1 MKKILMSATVLCSLA
16 ISGCA
21 IRPTPLTGDDLSA
34 FANSAIARVTAD
46 QEPVTRAITLKEA
59 IARALKYNLDYK
71 VEKLQHSLK
80 IRDLDVFNSNLMPAV
95 LADAGYSGRNSVNAS
110 NSQSALN
117 GQTYLQGAFSQDRND
132 LAGDFDLSWNILDFG
147 LSYIQ
152 AQQAADKALIARED
166 QRKVVNRIVSDVR
179 SAYWRALSAQHL
191 VARLR
196 GIEGQVTR
204 AISDSRQIYAIH
216 ETSPTAALT
225 NEREL
230 LEIKHQAEQIEGDLI
245 ASKAQLA
252 ALMNLPPDTKYKVA
266 EGVLPSRP
274 QVLRF
279 PQSQLVHIA
288 LENRPELREVQYKER
303 INEKEATAALIKM
316 LPGVQ
321 LFAGPSFDTNSFLL
335 HGSWLGWGA
344 KASWNAVNLFRYPT
358 IKAQVAAQQDLLD
371 QRALAVT
378 MAVMTQVY
386 VSRLRYDH
394 YVKEYQTTTQFLGVQ
409 RLIVQQIAA
418 EAASSKISEQTLIRE
433 KMNLLVAEA
442 KRDIALSNLQSA
454 IGNIYQSVGL
464 NPIPEDI
471 DTSKSLHDLM
481 QDMEHNSLFKIV
493 PTIAPPAA
501 KPA

>member
-1 MKKILMSATVLCSLA
+1 MKKILVATTVLCSLA

-21 IRPTPLTGDDLSA
+21 VRPKPLTGDDLSA
-34 FANSAIARVTAD
+34 FAEGAIARVTAD

-71 VEKLQHSLK
+71 VEELQHSLK

-110 NSQSALN
+110 NSQSAST
-117 GQTYLQGAFSQDRND
+117 GQTFLQNSYSQDRND
-132 LAGDFDLSWNILDFG
+132 LAGDLNLNWNILDFG
-147 LSYIQ
+147 LSYIE
-152 AQQAADKALIARED
+152 AQQSADKVLIAREER
-166 QRKVVNRIVSDVR
+166 RKVVNRIVSDVR

-191 VARLR
+191 VSRLR
-196 GIEGQVTR
+196 GIENQVTR
-204 AISDSRQIYAIH
+204 AISDSRQIYDLH

-252 ALMNLPPDTKYKVA
+252 ALMNLPPDTKYTVA
-266 EGVLPSRP
+266 KGVLPSRP
-274 QVLRF
+274 KILRF
-279 PQSQLVHIA
+279 PQSQLVRIA
-288 LENRPELREVQYKER
+288 LENRPELREVEYKER
-303 INEKEATAALIKM
+303 INEKEATAALLKM
-316 LPGVQ
+316 LPGLQ
-321 LFAGPSFDTNSFLL
+321 LFAGPNFDTNSFLL

-344 KASWNAVNLFRYPT
+344 KASWNVVNLFRYPAV
-358 IKAQVAAQQDLLD
+358 KAQVAAQQDLLN

-394 YVKEYQTTTQFLGVQ
+394 YIKEFRTTSQFLGVQ
-409 RLIVQQIAA
+409 GLIVRQIAA

-433 KMNLLVAEA
+433 KMNFLVAEA
-442 KRDIALSNLQSA
+442 KRDIAISNLQGA
-454 IGNIYQSVGL
+454 IGNIYQSIGL
-464 NPIPEDI
+464 NPVPNDI
-471 DTSKSLHDLM
+471 DTSQPLHELM
-481 QDMEHNSLFKIV
+481 QEMDHSSLFKMMPGV
-493 PTIAPPAA
+493 SSS
-501 KPA
+501 